1 MVGQSEGDVDDVG
14 IVDDV
19 DDVDDV
25 CPVGV
30 SPTLTVV

>member
-19 DDVDDV
+19 DDV

>member
-30 SPTLTVV
+30 SPILTVV